1 MQPGKMA
8 RSAKRAGPKTQAPAS
23 GARRTLQPPPSPP
36 LMKGNLGVAKALA
49 KGPPGGALM
58 HGMGLQTQGG
68 KGGSSGYFLAIALSG
83 NHHEGREICAQG
95 QTFFLPLALP
105 KSPVS
110 SPRDSPGPCW
120 QCGVKPV

>member
-58 HGMGLQTQGG
+58 HGMGLQTQWRGRVDCQAIFWQLHSQETTT
-68 KGGSSGYFLAIALSG
+68 KEEKSVLKAKHSSYPW
-83 NHHEGREICAQG
+83 RYQRAQ
-95 QTFFLPLALP
+95 
-105 KSPVS
+105 
-110 SPRDSPGPCW
+110 
-120 QCGVKPV
+120 